1 MSEFFHS
8 FLATRQFIPHGHCY
22 LWKPGLVWLHIL
34 SDSLIAF
41 AYYSIPVMLAYF
53 VHKRRDL
60 PFNWMFLMFG
70 TFIVACGTTHLMEI
84 WTLWHP
90 TYWLSGFLKAIT
102 AFVSVGTAVELVSLI
117 PQALALPSPAQLEAA
132 NIALEKEIGD
142 RKQVEAALHKEQQFL
157 KVLLENIEAGIVAC
171 DAQGI
176 LTVFNHTSREF
187 HGLPEQPLPAEE
199 WGQYYNLYLPDGKT
213 PMQKEDIPLFRAL
226 QGECVSNLEMIIVP
240 QHHTARTLL
249 ASGRAFFDAQ
259 GKKLG
264 AVVVM
269 HDITQRKRAEVTLR
283 QSEEKNRILNAE
295 LERRV
300 NQRTAALMLFNQE
313 LASEISDR
321 KQAQKALQQ
330 SEERFRQ
337 LAEKAR
343 VIPWEVDAM
352 CGKFTYVGPQ
362 TIEILGYP
370 LSDWYGDNFWVEHI
384 HPEDR
389 EYAVNYC
396 LENAALLDN
405 YEFEY
410 RMLAADGRT
419 VWLYDIVNVVR
430 SENEPQILRGFM
442 IDITERKRVE
452 EELRHSEERFRATF
466 NSAAVGIAHVSLD
479 GKWLLVNQKLCN
491 ILGYTQAELLEKTA
505 RDIIHPDDLDVDLEC
520 DRRIIAN
527 EIQACSMEKR
537 YICKDSSPVWV
548 NLTMSVVYKPSGEPK
563 YFIAVVEDISKR
575 KQVEAQIKASLQ
587 EKEVLLKE
595 IHHRV
600 KNNLQIISSLL
611 NLQSGYIEDPKILG
625 ILKASENRVISM
637 ALVHE
642 QLYLSKDLAQ
652 IDSATYIKDLAS
664 NLFNS
669 YNINIDAV
677 ELKVNVNRIHLSV
690 DTAITCGLIINELIS
705 NALKYAFPLGQA
717 GEIRINFEPDE
728 QGQIILSISD
738 NGIGLPE
745 EFDLQNT
752 ESLGLQIVAA
762 LTNQLQGD
770 IELNQNDG
778 TEFKI
783 KFSE

>member
-1 MSEFFHS
+1 MSEFHN

-22 LWKPGLVWLHIL
+22 LWKPELVWLHIL

-41 AYYSIPVMLAYF
+41 AYYSIPVMLVYF

-84 WTLWHP
+84 WTLWYP

-102 AFVSVGTAVELVSLI
+102 AFMSVGTALELVPLI

-132 NIALEKEIGD
+132 NIALEKEISD
-142 RKQVEAALHKEQQFL
+142 RQQVEVALHKEQQFL
-157 KVLLENIEAGIVAC
+157 KVLLENIEAAIVAC

-187 HGLPEQPLPAEE
+187 YGLPEQPLPPEE

-226 QGECVSNLEMIIVP
+226 QGECVSNVEMTVIP
-240 QHHTARTLL
+240 QHSTARTLL
-249 ASGRAFFDAQ
+249 ASGRAFFDTQ

-264 AVVVM
+264 AAVVM

-283 QSEEKNRILNAE
+283 QSEEKKRILNAE

-352 CGKFTYVGPQ
+352 CGNFTYVGPQ

-370 LSDWYGDNFWVEHI
+370 LSDWYKDNFWVEHI

-389 EYAVNYC
+389 EYALNYC
-396 LENAALLDN
+396 LENSALLDN

-452 EELRHSEERFRATF
+452 EELRQSEERFRATF

-505 RDIIHPDDLDVDLEC
+505 RDIIHPDDLDVDFEC
-520 DRRIIAN
+520 DRQIIAN
-527 EIQACSMEKR
+527 EVQACSMEKR
-537 YICKDSSPVWV
+537 YICKDGSPVWV
-548 NLTMSVVYKPSGEPK
+548 NLTVSVVPKPSGEPK
-563 YFIAVVEDISKR
+563 YFITVIEDISKR
-575 KQVEAQIKASLQ
+575 KQVEAQINASLQ

-611 NLQSGYIEDPKILG
+611 NLQSGYIEEPKILE

-652 IDSATYIKDLAS
+652 IDSSTYIKDLAS

-669 YNINIDAV
+669 YNINLDAV
-677 ELKVNVNRIHLSV
+677 QLNLNVNQILLSV
-690 DTAITCGLIINELIS
+690 DTAIPCGLIINELIS
-705 NALKYAFPLGQA
+705 NALKYAFSLGQS
-717 GEIRINFEPDE
+717 GEIKIKFYSHQ
-728 QGQIILSISD
+728 QGQLTLIVSD
-738 NGIGLPE
+738 NGIGLPKD
-745 EFDLQNT
+745 FDWQNS

-762 LTNQLQGD
+762 LTNQLEG
-770 IELNQNDG
+770 ELEINKTNG

>member
-1 MSEFFHS
+1 MSEFFHN

-41 AYYSIPVMLAYF
+41 AYYSIPVMLVYF
-53 VHKRRDL
+53 VYKRRDL

-70 TFIVACGTTHLMEI
+70 SFIIACGTTHLMEI

-132 NIALEKEIGD
+132 NIALEKEISD

-171 DAQGI
+171 DVQGI
-176 LTVFNHTSREF
+176 LTVFNQAFREF
-187 HGLPEQPLPAEE
+187 QGLPEQPLSTEE

-226 QGECVSNLEMIIVP
+226 QGECVSNVEMTMVP
-240 QHHTARTLL
+240 KHSTARTLL
-249 ASGRAFFDAQ
+249 ASGRAFFDPQ

-269 HDITQRKRAEVTLR
+269 HDITQRKQAEVTLR

-300 NQRTAALMLFNQE
+300 NQRTAALMLANQE
-313 LASEISDR
+313 LANEISDR

-337 LAEKAR
+337 LAEKVR
-343 VIPWEVDAM
+343 VIPWEADA

-389 EYAVNYC
+389 EYALKYW
-396 LENAALLDN
+396 LENSALLDN

-419 VWLYDIVNVVR
+419 IWLYDIVNVVR
-430 SENEPQILRGFM
+430 GKDEPQLLRGFM

-452 EELRHSEERFRATF
+452 EELRQSEERFRATF
-466 NSAAVGIAHVSLD
+466 NSAAVGIAHASLD

-491 ILGYTQAELLEKTA
+491 IVGYTQEELLEKTA
-505 RDIIHPDDLDVDLEC
+505 RNLIHPDGLYVDIETV
-520 DRRIIAN
+520 RQVIAN

-537 YICKDSSPVWV
+537 YICKDGSPVWV
-548 NLTMSVVYKPSGEPK
+548 NLTISAVRKSSGEPK
-563 YFIAVVEDISKR
+563 YFIVIIEDISKR
-575 KQVEAQIKASLQ
+575 KQAEDQIKASLK

-611 NLQSGYIEDPKILG
+611 NLQSGYIEDPKILE

-652 IDSATYIKDLAS
+652 IDSNTYIKDLAS
-664 NLFNS
+664 NLFSS

-677 ELKVNVNRIHLSV
+677 ELKVNLAQFLLSA

-705 NALKYAFPLGQA
+705 NALKYAFPSGA
-717 GEIRINFEPDE
+717 GEIRINFEPDK

-762 LTNQLQGD
+762 LTNQLQG
-770 IELNQNDG
+770 ELELHKTYG
-778 TEFKI
+778 TEFRI
-783 KFSE
+783 KFPE